1 MITTT
6 EQAIIDQAVAIL
18 ARELRAPGAVMSQ
31 PAAAKQYLT
40 LQLATLEHE
49 VFAVLLLDTR
59 HRVIACEHLFRG
71 TIDNASVHPREV
83 VKTALRH
90 NAAALIAAHNHPSG
104 HAEPSE
110 ADLLLTNTLKAALAL
125 VDVRL
130 LDHIVIGGLSA
141 VSLAE
146 RGEL

>member
-1 MITTT
+1 MISTT
-6 EQAIIDQAVAIL
+6 EQATIDQAVAIL
-18 ARELRAPGAVMSQ
+18 ARELREPGAIMSQ
-31 PAAAKQYLT
+31 PALAKQYLS
-40 LQLATLEHE
+40 LQLGALEHE

-59 HRVIACEHLFRG
+59 HRVIVCEQLFRG
-71 TIDNASVHPREV
+71 SIDNATVHPREV

-104 HAEPSE
+104 HAEPSA
-110 ADLLLTNTLKAALAL
+110 ADLTLTQTLKAALAL

-130 LDHIVIGGLSA
+130 LDHIVIGGLTA
-141 VSLAE
+141 TSLAE